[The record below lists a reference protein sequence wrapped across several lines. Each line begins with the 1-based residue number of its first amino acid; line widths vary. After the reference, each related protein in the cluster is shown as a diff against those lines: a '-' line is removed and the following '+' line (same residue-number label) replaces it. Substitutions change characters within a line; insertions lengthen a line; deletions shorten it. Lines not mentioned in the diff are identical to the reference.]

1 MSSAS
6 ANDHRGPEL
15 PTGGNKRQRTCN
27 QTADSSAP
35 LPSHAELL
43 AYAEGKVQQY
53 RERLAAANAARPTS
67 IPEPKSGLSFNTIC
81 PRTTN
86 AAQELV
92 RNEYLDWSESLFKFL
107 LDEDEAFDP
116 SAPLWEYIN
125 RAHKLMSI
133 ENGGRHTYFEER
145 RKKGG
150 GACNGTTRSG
160 YYAELCK
167 KLGLDDPKLVSIIN
181 FNNLTVETQREL
193 TKRLLDG

>member
-1 MSSAS
+1 MSAIP
-6 ANDHRGPEL
+6 AHDHDGSEL
-15 PTGGNKRQRTCN
+15 PAESDSNKRRRTDGEPA
-27 QTADSSAP
+27 TTESSAP
-35 LPSHAELL
+35 SHEEVL
-43 AYAEGKVQQY
+43 AYAQKITQQY
-53 RERLAAANAARPTS
+53 RASNAARGRGRT
-67 IPEPKSGLSFNTIC
+67 KSVLSFDSLF

-92 RNEYLDWSESLFKFL
+92 RDAYLNWSESLFKFL

-150 GACNGTTRSG
+150 GACTGTTRSG

-167 KLGLDDPKLVSIIN
+167 KLGLDYAKLVSIIN
-181 FNNLTVETQREL
+181 F
-193 TKRLLDG
+193 